1 MVDVLIGIPFCLG
14 QRCAGNQSGAV
25 CCGSRISYIIVFF
38 QDRLA
43 DMFRFFTHDKNLL
56 FRIVCLEKEVL
67 FLYTKNSL
75 EFPVYKNALCA
86 KMRSSRR
93 GNCCFAARSCA
104 EIALLRN
111 LFKHRKNTG
120 KPQIFHKGVTIPT
133 QALLIM
139 SISKENRYQ
148 SKEVIDMWKKGAK
161 FVALALTFGVLAS
174 VAFQGSNYVYN
185 QSLSGDGKAETSS
198 QAEKTTADA
207 VSTANTGEGAQE
219 GVTAIA
225 EANMPSIVAIT
236 NKSVQEMRNLFGQT
250 QSYESESSGSGIIIG
265 QTDEEL
271 LIVTNNH
278 VVSSAQELS
287 VGFVDETACE
297 AKIKGTDASH
307 DIAVIAVKMSDI
319 PEETREQIKVIA
331 LGSSSELKVGE
342 QVVAIGNALG
352 YGQSVT
358 TGIVSALNR
367 QVTIDGNTYN
377 LIQTDAAINPGNSG
391 GALLN
396 MSGQLV
402 GINSAK
408 LSDTSVE
415 GMGYAI
421 PVDDVLDIIEGLMN
435 RTTRDEKAEEGEE
448 GFLGISGQDVTTEVS
463 KSYDM
468 PKGVYITS
476 VEEGSAADKAGLK
489 KGYIITRFDGSS
501 VSSISELKEQL
512 SYYKAGESVE
522 VVYSTVSDGEY
533 TEQTVTV
540 TLGKKP
546 AE

>member
-1 MVDVLIGIPFCLG
+1 M
-14 QRCAGNQSGAV
+14 
-25 CCGSRISYIIVFF
+25 
-38 QDRLA
+38 
-43 DMFRFFTHDKNLL
+43 
-56 FRIVCLEKEVL
+56 
-67 FLYTKNSL
+67 YTKNSL

-93 GNCCFAARSCA
+93 GNCCFAARSRA

-161 FVALALTFGVLAS
+161 FVALALAFGVLAS

-198 QAEKTTADA
+198 QTAKTTADA

-225 EANMPSIVAIT
+225 EASMPSIVAIT

-391 GALLN
+391 GGVLFLCGVFA
-396 MSGQLV
+396 GC
-402 GINSAK
+402 ISA
-408 LSDTSVE
+408 
-415 GMGYAI
+415 
-421 PVDDVLDIIEGLMN
+421 
-435 RTTRDEKAEEGEE
+435 
-448 GFLGISGQDVTTEVS
+448 
-463 KSYDM
+463 
-468 PKGVYITS
+468 
-476 VEEGSAADKAGLK
+476 
-489 KGYIITRFDGSS
+489 
-501 VSSISELKEQL
+501 
-512 SYYKAGESVE
+512 
-522 VVYSTVSDGEY
+522 
-533 TEQTVTV
+533 
-540 TLGKKP
+540 
-546 AE
+546 